1 MLNTNWTEVEVI
13 ELLVD
18 SAASLGFG
26 MCGSKSTGT
35 VVRHIHAGGAAEM
48 DGRLR
53 LGDHIVCVQ
62 DFNVRGFGPDQVAT
76 VLRHTISAKL
86 LATGLNPEEDGSGA
100 EEGSTVFRRLN
111 SDSSPEKAVS
121 NDVGELTLTEKSI
134 PSVPVRLIVARSA
147 LADPN
152 DLSDIYIEQQR
163 RMAEQQVMDAIG
175 IVPTEQLDE
184 YLEALLNT
192 RLSSQPLTEE
202 NQPAEPAVSLTHTG
216 PLSEHGE
223 LSDEELYPREL
234 SSISTSVAA
243 WEVAQTGR
251 GWPTKENNESTSEE
265 EPVSTAYLPIEKS
278 DLGTLDQPNSY
289 DELMSKLHC
298 PSSPM
303 LARENAEDRKE
314 NIASILPS
322 KKTPGLASTDFEQLS
337 VILER
342 PKDEDL
348 GLTVVGY
355 VYRDPAKGGE
365 YTSGIF
371 IQSLATNSVA
381 DKCGRIWRNDQI
393 IQVNNEKL
401 LGLENLTAVSILKT
415 AGSPITLHLRRH
427 KHGFLFEHLRK
438 AAINV
443 CPRLIN
449 TYQKYK
455 SNSAALPM
463 HLRQTDT
470 LLTVFSRDV
479 NFIESPMIVELTDC
493 LEHPSTCNQMS
504 SAVEPPVLGPE
515 ETLPNLDR
523 IKDFDSRTDNHNA
536 HDFATVEP
544 FDMQYID
551 KRRKTVPS
559 LSYFLDFPA
568 GEEVDFC
575 NFPTRIDCNSLLRKQ
590 TSQSSSGG
598 ITSTSNRVIS
608 GRITDPSIVY
618 AGEVTPELEELMRN
632 VWQPLIGPDCDV
644 IVLHIKKPKSAS
656 SLGISVEGVDWVRKR
671 GNFPLAN
678 GELTEP
684 VSAEPRHFVQS
695 IIPDGLLG
703 SLNIIQ
709 PGDELLQVNG
719 RRLRGMSRTSTV
731 RCLRNLPSH
740 IELVLSRARQ
750 PTQMFAPEELALLE
764 AHGEEPPLEVMAS
777 EVNSVDTTY
786 SDVHLP
792 ANSTTVLHNVT
803 GHPPTN
809 VSPRA
814 IESRISEWVR
824 RSVVDLQHSSAVTNS
839 HDLEHP
845 QSHKME
851 SSYFKPPGNAPYP
864 PESHSATLNERRS
877 YLESF
882 RHLHHSPQKR
892 PTDTSHPATMPRVRS
907 GTYRVQDPRY
917 KAKRPVWSSVPLLVQ
932 LTKSERGFGFSLS
945 EYEELP
951 VSETESRRRR
961 ISLTLGRRHSNR
973 HSPFS
978 SPRKFHR
985 SATLP
990 RMAFSSSRKGCILLV
1005 DGVVPNGVAHQDGRI
1020 SIGDRLLFINDRNL
1034 SKATLQDA
1042 VRALKSAPNGP
1053 CLLGI
1058 SKMHLVPNVVE
1069 EPNVDMFGNSRVQIP
1084 PSEPAMS
1091 TTFTGYEPLYVNTG
1105 EQAVDDGQA
1114 SFSVPDCGLV
1124 PSQKSTSLLT
1134 VAAEQPSVALTRSQ
1148 SCGPICLGAPLI
1160 SCMTWSS
1167 RPWDLC
1173 ERVIL
1178 GDYRPCSPTPRRMQV
1193 DGVTTV
1199 NGSISQLSVLAA
1211 DLVTEVVESAIAFL
1225 EPSYSAHPSSDEE
1238 SLEMNWTHSCSSTSI
1253 SDEDRFAKA
1262 KEPAIHQTAL
1272 YDAAEQLVDQILQI
1286 ALEQIVRSAYSPTL
1300 VPAVRTLNEPDKL
1313 EVHSLSIEN
1322 QSRSY
1327 SLVDDAVAVFSST
1340 MDVDSDQSFCT
1351 DGPSGTAADIDLSTT
1366 STVSLSSYFRSGILS
1381 SETESSSTRPNSP
1394 RSLRSCCWPVVREF
1408 TPDPNVPDRWVLT
1421 TSVHRRSLNRRRLE
1435 RRNKRT
1441 VQSLPLESFLSSSSG
1456 DCLDVLDDLRD
1467 DVVMPDIEY
1476 SDLKASFPMECSKDH
1491 PLNFHVL
1498 PEDYQLSDLH
1508 DPYLDVPPV
1517 EKSQEKFT
1525 QIVLL
1530 SAPIGIKLDALA
1542 ARGQDGCRIVQI
1554 FDGGAVCRSNV
1565 LQPNDYI
1572 TELDGHSMRHVTN
1585 LEAFQLL
1592 RQSSSRDGTVD
1603 FVLDSEKNGRAESY
1617 TEPFGFIEQVIISRN
1632 ADETS
1637 WGLNLAGEEYLPA
1650 LPENVKAHLFNPT
1663 CVQSIK
1669 PDSPAERCGCLQPGD
1684 IILKI
1689 ADKDVVHAGPA
1700 YVRHLLQDFLNQG
1713 ATQVSLGVRFSTVA
1727 PTSEEVNSKS
1737 TTVAEV
1743 ERRSSL
1749 ADRSHVLAPGDR
1761 RFSKGINELDREDS
1775 PSSFSQV
1782 EAPEPLSEMDSRD
1795 ELNVLSRSIE
1805 SPVHRIGT
1813 IADCGNGQ
1821 QDDDD
1826 IVPLSLLACPVLP
1839 DESVASESLTVK
1851 SADKSMTD
1859 MNGTVNA
1866 FRVGA
1871 GFPPPPPTRRF
1882 SRETA
1887 PFSVEDSISN
1897 LPVITKDPVS
1907 LYERDEPAGD
1917 KVIPVQI
1924 ELPWP
1929 LVNGSGDVPSPKFES
1944 LGIHLVGSIDPN
1956 LNATYVAGLT
1966 PGSVAAQSGTLQI
1979 GDEVVQVGQ
1988 NSVVDLGRLMV
1999 GRCITRAVYQS
2010 IKRAAAEQDPITP
2023 TVFLVV
2029 RRNPNNM
2036 KLMACITSPD
2046 HPIPKHPFDLTNGVS
2061 LDERTQGSFHPGS
2074 GDESELLTPALSTI
2088 PLTSTVNHLPV
2099 SQDLLVQVHALLDE
2113 SPDLYDIFDTEIQ
2126 RNSNGYGIF
2135 IVNYGP
2141 QDKPGVFVSDLAPNG
2156 AAAQHGELCPND
2168 RILAV
2173 NGQIQTDYDS
2183 TLSLMKQ
2190 STTRVRLTI
2199 ARRKPATQSPSQAVT
2214 KPVATSSP
2222 APSASVTNTPL
2233 ERPKPPPI
2241 VPGRETLV
2249 ELTRHSGSSWGFS
2262 VVGGKDTVLGGIL
2275 VHAVHDDGIVAEDG
2289 RIAVGDRLLAVN
2301 GVDLRDADHETGKKI
2316 IRNAGDSLRLLI
2328 YREPPTCLEE
2338 TEQPQEIEV
2347 TIVRKPGESLGLSLF
2362 GRSPYSTGTAIA
2374 AIVPGTP
2381 AAQCGLLKPGDVV
2394 LEINGLDYRLAQYQE
2409 VAAAFKASP
2418 EEVLETGGNLIVE
2431 DILPGSPAALSI
2443 MIQPGDRLLT
2453 VDREP
2458 VDWLRPDEVF
2468 NLLSGLT
2475 ECTLELGRLPVA
2487 PYPVDPG
2494 LSTACF
2500 PQDEQPPYPCSV
2512 ELPEIFD
2519 AEMPNIEPPPGVR
2532 SMDTLEE
2539 EKPRIN
2545 ANPVELSIAKK
2556 TRLSSSSS
2564 SITSTDE
2571 AGQTAQR
2578 SAAGFQVRQV
2588 CLPPALPGSTLGI
2601 RLAKAHGISGPVI
2614 VRIMPDSVASQTL
2627 LRVGDRILGLD
2638 DKLLLLLDSDTTPRQ
2653 LLARIKETWLARGS
2667 SLENP
2672 VRLTVVGASDH
2683 QTQNGDA
2690 SSESENDRA
2699 PATSTLNDGFPAEAA
2714 NPRSLLKTNGPLPA
2728 SRNPPNSQSYPTLH
2742 GLVVY
2747 GREEDEGTLDLPGA
2761 APTTY
2766 TGIKRTSLS

>member
-1 MLNTNWTEVEVI
+1 M
-13 ELLVD
+13 
-18 SAASLGFG
+18 
-26 MCGSKSTGT
+26 
-35 VVRHIHAGGAAEM
+35 
-48 DGRLR
+48 
-53 LGDHIVCVQ
+53 
-62 DFNVRGFGPDQVAT
+62 
-76 VLRHTISAKL
+76 
-86 LATGLNPEEDGSGA
+86 
-100 EEGSTVFRRLN
+100 
-111 SDSSPEKAVS
+111 
-121 NDVGELTLTEKSI
+121 
-134 PSVPVRLIVARSA
+134 
-147 LADPN
+147 
-152 DLSDIYIEQQR
+152 
-163 RMAEQQVMDAIG
+163 
-175 IVPTEQLDE
+175 
-184 YLEALLNT
+184 
-192 RLSSQPLTEE
+192 
-202 NQPAEPAVSLTHTG
+202 
-216 PLSEHGE
+216 
-223 LSDEELYPREL
+223 
-234 SSISTSVAA
+234 
-243 WEVAQTGR
+243 
-251 GWPTKENNESTSEE
+251 
-265 EPVSTAYLPIEKS
+265 
-278 DLGTLDQPNSY
+278 
-289 DELMSKLHC
+289 
-298 PSSPM
+298 
-303 LARENAEDRKE
+303 
-314 NIASILPS
+314 PS
-322 KKTPGLASTDFEQLS
+322 KKSF
-337 VILER
+337 R
-342 PKDEDL
+342 K
-348 GLTVVGY
+348 Y
-355 VYRDPAKGGE
+355 V
-365 YTSGIF
+365 
-371 IQSLATNSVA
+371 TN
-381 DKCGRIWRNDQI
+381 
-393 IQVNNEKL
+393 
-401 LGLENLTAVSILKT
+401 
-415 AGSPITLHLRRH
+415 
-427 KHGFLFEHLRK
+427 
-438 AAINV
+438 
-443 CPRLIN
+443 LI
-449 TYQKYK
+449 
-455 SNSAALPM
+455 SFANS
-463 HLRQTDT
+463 HIR
-470 LLTVFSRDV
+470 
-479 NFIESPMIVELTDC
+479 
-493 LEHPSTCNQMS
+493 
-504 SAVEPPVLGPE
+504 
-515 ETLPNLDR
+515 
-523 IKDFDSRTDNHNA
+523 
-536 HDFATVEP
+536 
-544 FDMQYID
+544 
-551 KRRKTVPS
+551 
-559 LSYFLDFPA
+559 
-568 GEEVDFC
+568 
-575 NFPTRIDCNSLLRKQ
+575 NSLRDR
-590 TSQSSSGG
+590 
-598 ITSTSNRVIS
+598 SNEFF
-608 GRITDPSIVY
+608 

-671 GNFPLAN
+671 ENFPVAN
-678 GELTEP
+678 GGELTEP

-695 IIPDGLLG
+695 IVPGGLLG

-750 PTQMFAPEELALLE
+750 PTRMFAPEELALLS

-792 ANSTTVLHNVT
+792 ANSTTMLHNVT

-824 RSVVDLQHSSAVTNS
+824 RSVVDLQGSSAVTNS
-839 HDLEHP
+839 HDLEHL

-851 SSYFKPPGNAPYP
+851 SGNAPYP
-864 PESHSATLNERRS
+864 AESHSATLNERRS

-892 PTDTSHPATMPRVRS
+892 PTDTSHLATMPRVRS

-917 KAKRPVWSSVPLLVQ
+917 KSKRPVWSSVPLLVQ

-945 EYEELP
+945 EYE
-951 VSETESRRRR
+951 
-961 ISLTLGRRHSNR
+961 
-973 HSPFS
+973 
-978 SPRKFHR
+978 
-985 SATLP
+985 
-990 RMAFSSSRKGCILLV
+990 
-1005 DGVVPNGVAHQDGRI
+1005 
-1020 SIGDRLLFINDRNL
+1020 
-1034 SKATLQDA
+1034 
-1042 VRALKSAPNGP
+1042 
-1053 CLLGI
+1053 
-1058 SKMHLVPNVVE
+1058 
-1069 EPNVDMFGNSRVQIP
+1069 
-1084 PSEPAMS
+1084 
-1091 TTFTGYEPLYVNTG
+1091 
-1105 EQAVDDGQA
+1105 

-1124 PSQKSTSLLT
+1124 SSQKSTSLLT
-1134 VAAEQPSVALTRSQ
+1134 VAPEQPTVPLTRSQ
-1148 SCGPICLGAPLI
+1148 SCGLICLGAPNT

-1167 RPWDLC
+1167 HPWDLC
-1173 ERVIL
+1173 ERVVL

-1199 NGSISQLSVLAA
+1199 NGSISRLSMLAA
-1211 DLVTEVVESAIAFL
+1211 DLVTEVVESAIALL
-1225 EPSYSAHPSSDEE
+1225 EPSYSVHPSSDEE

-1253 SDEDRFAKA
+1253 SDEGYFAKP
-1262 KEPAIHQTAL
+1262 KESAIHETAL
-1272 YDAAEQLVDQILQI
+1272 YDTAEQLVDQILQI
-1286 ALEQIVRSAYSPTL
+1286 ALEQVVHSPTL
-1300 VPAVRTLNEPDKL
+1300 VPAVRTLDEP

-1322 QSRSY
+1322 QSRSC

-1408 TPDPNVPDRWVLT
+1408 TPDSNISDGWVLA
-1421 TSVHRRSLNRRRLE
+1421 TSVHHRSINHHRLE
-1435 RRNKRT
+1435 RRSKHT
-1441 VQSLPLESFLSSSSG
+1441 VQSLPLESFLSNSSG
-1456 DCLDVLDDLRD
+1456 DCLDVLDDLQD
-1467 DVVMPDIEY
+1467 DMPMPDIGY
-1476 SDLKASFPMECSKDH
+1476 SELK

-1498 PEDYQLSDLH
+1498 PEDYQQSDLH

-1592 RQSSSRDGTVD
+1592 RHSSSRDGTVD
-1603 FVLDSEKNGRAESY
+1603 FVQDSEKNGRAESY

-1632 ADETS
+1632 ADESS

-1689 ADKDVVHAGPA
+1689 ADTDVVHAGPA

-1713 ATQVSLGVRFSTVA
+1713 TTQVSLGVRFSTVA
-1727 PTSEEVNSKS
+1727 PTSEEVNNKS

-1749 ADRSHVLAPGDR
+1749 ADRSHSLAPGDR
-1761 RFSKGINELDREDS
+1761 RFSKGIDELDREDS

-1813 IADCGNGQ
+1813 TADSGVGQ

-1826 IVPLSLLACPVLP
+1826 IVPLSSLACPVLP

-1851 SADKSMTD
+1851 SADKSATD

-1871 GFPPPPPTRRF
+1871 GLPPAPPTRRF

-1917 KVIPVQI
+1917 KVIPVEI

-1929 LVNGSGDVPSPKFES
+1929 LVNGSGDMPSPKFES
-1944 LGIHLVGSIDPN
+1944 LGIHLVGSIHPN

-1966 PGSVAAQSGTLQI
+1966 PGSVAAQSGTLQV

-2010 IKRAAAEQDPITP
+2010 IKRAAAEQDPVTP

-2036 KLMACITSPD
+2036 KLMASITSPD
-2046 HPIPKHPFDLTNGVS
+2046 RSTPEHPFGLTNGLS
-2061 LDERTQGSFHPGS
+2061 LDHPEERTQSSFHLGS
-2074 GDESELLTPALSTI
+2074 GDESELLTPPVSTI
-2088 PLTSTVNHLPV
+2088 PLTSSVNHLPV

-2199 ARRKPATQSPSQAVT
+2199 ARRKAATQSPSKAVT

-2222 APSASVTNTPL
+2222 APSALTNAPL

-2241 VPGRETLV
+2241 IPGRETLV

-2328 YREPPTCLEE
+2328 YREPPTCLGE

-2409 VAAAFKASP
+2409 VAAAFKAASGEVRLKVQREPPSSHPTHPPPVPSHRLKLYVVVLRRSDQEASRTIGFQHALLGSSNLDSSFGLSIRQASP

-2468 NLLSGLT
+2468 SLLSGLT

-2519 AEMPNIEPPPGVR
+2519 VEMPIIEPPPGVR

-2539 EKPRIN
+2539 EKPRTN
-2545 ANPVELSIAKK
+2545 FNPGDLSIAKK
-2556 TRLSSSSS
+2556 THLSSTSS
-2564 SITSTDE
+2564 SISSTDE
-2571 AGQTAQR
+2571 AGQIAQR

-2614 VRIMPDSVASQTL
+2614 VRIMPDSVASQTP

-2653 LLARIKETWLARGS
+2653 LLARIKEAWLARGS

-2683 QTQNGDA
+2683 QTQNGGV
-2690 SSESENDRA
+2690 SSESENDRV
-2699 PATSTLNDGFPAEAA
+2699 PATSTMNDGFPTEAA
-2714 NPRSLLKTNGPLPA
+2714 NPRSLPKINGPLPA

-2747 GREEDEGTLDLPGA
+2747 GREEDEGTLAVPGA
-2761 APTTY
+2761 APATY

>member
-111 SDSSPEKAVS
+111 SDSSPEKTVL
-121 NDVGELTLTEKSI
+121 NDAGELTLTEKSV

-192 RLSSQPLTEE
+192 SLSSQPLTDE
-202 NQPAEPAVSLTHTG
+202 NQPTELTASVTQTG
-216 PLSEHGE
+216 PLPEHGE
-223 LSDEELYPREL
+223 LSDEELYPKKL
-234 SSISTSVAA
+234 NSISTSTSVCK
-243 WEVAQTGR
+243 VAQTGR
-251 GWPTKENNESTSEE
+251 ENNESTSEE

-278 DLGTLDQPNSY
+278 DLGMLPEPSSY
-289 DELMSKLHC
+289 GELMSKLHC

-303 LARENAEDRKE
+303 LTRENAEDSKE
-314 NIASILPS
+314 NIVSISPS
-322 KKTPGLASTDFEQLS
+322 EKTSGLASTDFEQLS

-342 PKDEDL
+342 PKDEGL

-355 VYRDPAKGGE
+355 VYRDPAKSGE

-371 IQSLATNSVA
+371 VQSLATNSVA
-381 DKCGRIWRNDQI
+381 DKCGQIRQNDQI

-415 AGSPITLHLRRH
+415 AGSPITLHLRRY

-449 TYQKYK
+449 TYQKCK
-455 SNSAALPM
+455 SNSATLPM
-463 HLRQTDT
+463 QLRQTDT
-470 LLTVFSRDV
+470 LLTVFGQDA
-479 NFIESPMIVELTDC
+479 NFIESPMIVELTEC
-493 LEHPSTCNQMS
+493 LEQPSTCNQMP

-515 ETLPNLDR
+515 ETLQSFDH
-523 IKDFDSRTDNHNA
+523 IKDFDSRRDNHNA
-536 HDFATVEP
+536 NDSATVER
-544 FDMQYID
+544 FGTQYID

-559 LSYFLDFPA
+559 LSCFLDFPI
-568 GEEVDFC
+568 EQEVDFYK
-575 NFPTRIDCNSLLRKQ
+575 FPTKIDSNLLLSKQ
-590 TSQSSSGG
+590 TSQASSKG
-598 ITSTSNRVIS
+598 IISTSNRVTS

-671 GNFPLAN
+671 GNFPVAN
-678 GELTEP
+678 GELSEP

-695 IIPDGLLG
+695 IVPGGLLG

-750 PTQMFAPEELALLE
+750 PTRMFAPEELALLE

-824 RSVVDLQHSSAVTNS
+824 RSVVDPQDSSAVTNS
-839 HDLEHP
+839 HDLEHL

-851 SSYFKPPGNAPYP
+851 SDHSKPLGNAPYP
-864 PESHSATLNERRS
+864 AESHSATLNERRS

-882 RHLHHSPQKR
+882 RHLNHSPQKR
-892 PTDTSHPATMPRVRS
+892 LTDTSHLATMPRVRS

-917 KAKRPVWSSVPLLVQ
+917 KSKRPVWSSVPLLVQ

-978 SPRKFHR
+978 SPHKFHR

-990 RMAFSSSRKGCILLV
+990 RMAFSSSRKGYILLV

-1069 EPNVDMFGNSRVQIP
+1069 EPSVGMFGNSRVQIP

-1105 EQAVDDGQA
+1105 DQAVDDGQA

-1124 PSQKSTSLLT
+1124 SSQKSTSLLT
-1134 VAAEQPSVALTRSQ
+1134 VAAEQPSVPLTRSR
-1148 SCGPICLGAPLI
+1148 SCGLICLRAPHT

-1167 RPWDLC
+1167 HPWDLC
-1173 ERVIL
+1173 ERVVL

-1199 NGSISQLSVLAA
+1199 NGSISQLSMLAA
-1211 DLVTEVVESAIAFL
+1211 DLVTEVVESAIALL
-1225 EPSYSAHPSSDEE
+1225 ESSYSAQPSSDEE

-1253 SDEDRFAKA
+1253 SDEGCYAKA

-1272 YDAAEQLVDQILQI
+1272 YDAAKQLVDQILER
-1286 ALEQIVRSAYSPTL
+1286 ALEQIMRSPTL

-1322 QSRSY
+1322 QSRSC
-1327 SLVDDAVAVFSST
+1327 SPVDDAVAVFSST

-1408 TPDPNVPDRWVLT
+1408 TPDPSVPDGWVLT
-1421 TSVHRRSLNRRRLE
+1421 TSVHRRSLNRHRLE
-1435 RRNKRT
+1435 RRSKRT
-1441 VQSLPLESFLSSSSG
+1441 VQSLPLESFLSNSSG

-1467 DVVMPDIEY
+1467 DVLMPDIGY
-1476 SDLKASFPMECSKDH
+1476 SDLKASFPLECSKDH

-1498 PEDYQLSDLH
+1498 PEDYQRSDLH

-1530 SAPIGIKLDALA
+1530 SAPI
-1542 ARGQDGCRIVQI
+1542 
-1554 FDGGAVCRSNV
+1554 
-1565 LQPNDYI
+1565 
-1572 TELDGHSMRHVTN
+1572 
-1585 LEAFQLL
+1585 
-1592 RQSSSRDGTVD
+1592 
-1603 FVLDSEKNGRAESY
+1603 
-1617 TEPFGFIEQVIISRN
+1617 
-1632 ADETS
+1632 
-1637 WGLNLAGEEYLPA
+1637 
-1650 LPENVKAHLFNPT
+1650 
-1663 CVQSIK
+1663 
-1669 PDSPAERCGCLQPGD
+1669 
-1684 IILKI
+1684 
-1689 ADKDVVHAGPA
+1689 
-1700 YVRHLLQDFLNQG
+1700 
-1713 ATQVSLGVRFSTVA
+1713 
-1727 PTSEEVNSKS
+1727 
-1737 TTVAEV
+1737 
-1743 ERRSSL
+1743 
-1749 ADRSHVLAPGDR
+1749 
-1761 RFSKGINELDREDS
+1761 
-1775 PSSFSQV
+1775 
-1782 EAPEPLSEMDSRD
+1782 
-1795 ELNVLSRSIE
+1795 
-1805 SPVHRIGT
+1805 
-1813 IADCGNGQ
+1813 
-1821 QDDDD
+1821 
-1826 IVPLSLLACPVLP
+1826 
-1839 DESVASESLTVK
+1839 
-1851 SADKSMTD
+1851 
-1859 MNGTVNA
+1859 
-1866 FRVGA
+1866 
-1871 GFPPPPPTRRF
+1871 
-1882 SRETA
+1882 
-1887 PFSVEDSISN
+1887 
-1897 LPVITKDPVS
+1897 
-1907 LYERDEPAGD
+1907 
-1917 KVIPVQI
+1917 
-1924 ELPWP
+1924 
-1929 LVNGSGDVPSPKFES
+1929 
-1944 LGIHLVGSIDPN
+1944 
-1956 LNATYVAGLT
+1956 
-1966 PGSVAAQSGTLQI
+1966 
-1979 GDEVVQVGQ
+1979 
-1988 NSVVDLGRLMV
+1988 
-1999 GRCITRAVYQS
+1999 
-2010 IKRAAAEQDPITP
+2010 
-2023 TVFLVV
+2023 
-2029 RRNPNNM
+2029 
-2036 KLMACITSPD
+2036 
-2046 HPIPKHPFDLTNGVS
+2046 
-2061 LDERTQGSFHPGS
+2061 
-2074 GDESELLTPALSTI
+2074 
-2088 PLTSTVNHLPV
+2088 
-2099 SQDLLVQVHALLDE
+2099 
-2113 SPDLYDIFDTEIQ
+2113 
-2126 RNSNGYGIF
+2126 
-2135 IVNYGP
+2135 
-2141 QDKPGVFVSDLAPNG
+2141 
-2156 AAAQHGELCPND
+2156 
-2168 RILAV
+2168 
-2173 NGQIQTDYDS
+2173 
-2183 TLSLMKQ
+2183 
-2190 STTRVRLTI
+2190 
-2199 ARRKPATQSPSQAVT
+2199 
-2214 KPVATSSP
+2214 
-2222 APSASVTNTPL
+2222 
-2233 ERPKPPPI
+2233 
-2241 VPGRETLV
+2241 
-2249 ELTRHSGSSWGFS
+2249 
-2262 VVGGKDTVLGGIL
+2262 
-2275 VHAVHDDGIVAEDG
+2275 
-2289 RIAVGDRLLAVN
+2289 
-2301 GVDLRDADHETGKKI
+2301 
-2316 IRNAGDSLRLLI
+2316 
-2328 YREPPTCLEE
+2328 
-2338 TEQPQEIEV
+2338 
-2347 TIVRKPGESLGLSLF
+2347 
-2362 GRSPYSTGTAIA
+2362 
-2374 AIVPGTP
+2374 
-2381 AAQCGLLKPGDVV
+2381 
-2394 LEINGLDYRLAQYQE
+2394 
-2409 VAAAFKASP
+2409 
-2418 EEVLETGGNLIVE
+2418 
-2431 DILPGSPAALSI
+2431 
-2443 MIQPGDRLLT
+2443 
-2453 VDREP
+2453 
-2458 VDWLRPDEVF
+2458 
-2468 NLLSGLT
+2468 
-2475 ECTLELGRLPVA
+2475 
-2487 PYPVDPG
+2487 
-2494 LSTACF
+2494 
-2500 PQDEQPPYPCSV
+2500 
-2512 ELPEIFD
+2512 
-2519 AEMPNIEPPPGVR
+2519 
-2532 SMDTLEE
+2532 
-2539 EKPRIN
+2539 
-2545 ANPVELSIAKK
+2545 
-2556 TRLSSSSS
+2556 
-2564 SITSTDE
+2564 
-2571 AGQTAQR
+2571 
-2578 SAAGFQVRQV
+2578 
-2588 CLPPALPGSTLGI
+2588 
-2601 RLAKAHGISGPVI
+2601 
-2614 VRIMPDSVASQTL
+2614 
-2627 LRVGDRILGLD
+2627 
-2638 DKLLLLLDSDTTPRQ
+2638 
-2653 LLARIKETWLARGS
+2653 
-2667 SLENP
+2667 
-2672 VRLTVVGASDH
+2672 
-2683 QTQNGDA
+2683 
-2690 SSESENDRA
+2690 
-2699 PATSTLNDGFPAEAA
+2699 
-2714 NPRSLLKTNGPLPA
+2714 
-2728 SRNPPNSQSYPTLH
+2728 
-2742 GLVVY
+2742 
-2747 GREEDEGTLDLPGA
+2747 
-2761 APTTY
+2761 
-2766 TGIKRTSLS
+2766 